1 MPANF
6 RSDNENPV
14 APEIMA
20 ALTRANE
27 GTAYSYGDDAI
38 TERVKDRFCEVFET
52 DLEVFPLVSGT
63 AANALAVAQTTPPYG
78 AVICHQDSHLHTDE
92 CGAPEFYSGGAKLLT
107 LAGASGKLE
116 PQSVRERI
124 AEAGYVGDHAS
135 KPCLLSLAQATE
147 FGTVYSVEEVG
158 ELAQVAHEAGL
169 AVHMDGAR
177 FANALCSLGCSAA
190 EMTWRSGVDLL
201 SFGATKNGA
210 MMAEALLVFDAD
222 DAGEL
227 GRRRKQAGHLISKMR
242 YVSAQLDAYLADDLW
257 LELAAHA
264 NRMAT
269 RLAEGLEDAQDVELV
284 YPVHGNEIFV
294 RMEEGFAECL
304 RDDGFEFHGWP
315 GPPGLYRLVT
325 AHCTAES
332 EVDEFLDA
340 IHALDGE

>member
-1 MPANF
+1 MSANF

-20 ALTRANE
+20 ALDRANV
-27 GTAYSYGDDAI
+27 GTAYSYGDDAF
-38 TERVKDRFCEVFET
+38 TERVKEKFCEVFET

-63 AANALAVAQTTPPYG
+63 AANALAVAQTTPAYG
-78 AVICHQDSHLHTDE
+78 AVICHEDSHLHTDE
-92 CGAPEFYSGGAKLLT
+92 CGAPEFYTGGAKLMT
-107 LAGASGKLE
+107 LAGANGKLDAT
-116 PQSVRERI
+116 SVEERI
-124 AEAGYVGDHAS
+124 ADAGYVGDHAS
-135 KPCLLSLAQATE
+135 KPCLLSLTQATE
-147 FGTVYSVEEVG
+147 FGTVYSVEEVS
-158 ELAQVAHEAGL
+158 ELAQVAHEAGM

-177 FANALCSLGCSAA
+177 FANALCSLGCSAS

-222 DAGEL
+222 DAEEL

-284 YPVHGNEIFV
+284 YPVHGNEIFL
-294 RMEEGFAECL
+294 RMDEELADIL
-304 RDDGFEFHGWP
+304 REDGFEFYGWP
-315 GPPGLYRLVT
+315 GRAGLYRLVT

-332 EVDEFLDA
+332 DVDAFLDA
-340 IHALDGE
+340 VNAADGG